1 LRRSISE
8 GRSVERYVTSSRRGS
23 PLRLVCILAAFGLA
37 TAGSPCA
44 AQRLFTGSIRSDPE
58 LLDGLYK
65 QDRSPRLELTLSATG
80 DSNVTPLAGVD
91 EARAATMRFGGSHGF
106 GRTAYG
112 FGVRAISGP
121 WEIRWVRSG
130 ADDYEGNGDAARL
143 YLAAEGGAKS
153 YPDAGEPV
161 AELNRNSMN
170 RLVVVYETS
179 VRGARNVTV
188 MAAASWLHADRV
200 QLGRIAAVSHGQAVT
215 GNLNLLTTRGLPSD
229 RTGGDGYALD
239 LGARADLGKGWH
251 ALFWTENLL
260 SSLRV
265 GTLQHIQAD
274 VNVDVIVPDSDEFLH
289 GVSAMAGRVTEESL
303 RESLLRRVAVA
314 VRSEQP
320 MADLLMIA
328 RYDRDW
334 HVSVGFSRSSR
345 RGGQVWVLISPYR
358 FQWQVGVSRGQWD
371 LQMGWSTADPEM
383 AYRGAAT
390 LRYRLPLGHS
400 HTGR

>member
-1 LRRSISE
+1 L
-8 GRSVERYVTSSRRGS
+8 T
-23 PLRLVCILAAFGLA
+23 PLWLAI
-37 TAGSPCA
+37 AGPPCA

-91 EARAATMRFGGSHGF
+91 EARAATMRFGGSHGY

-112 FGVRAISGP
+112 FGVRAVSGP
-121 WEIRWVRSG
+121 WEFRWVHGG
-130 ADDYEGNGDAARL
+130 ADDYEGNGDAARV
-143 YLAAEGGAKS
+143 YLAAEGGAAS

-161 AELNRNSMN
+161 AELNRNSMS
-170 RLVVVYETS
+170 RLVVGYETP
-179 VRGARNVTV
+179 VRGAHSVTV

-200 QLGRIAAVSHGQAVT
+200 QLGRIAAVSHGEAMT
-215 GNLNLLTTRGLPSD
+215 GTLDLFTTRGLPSD

-239 LGARADLGKGWH
+239 VGARTDLGKGWH
-251 ALFWTENLL
+251 ALFWAENLL

-289 GVSAMAGRVTEESL
+289 GISAMAGRVTEASL
-303 RESLLRRVAVA
+303 RESLMRRVAVA

-320 MADLLMIA
+320 MADFLMIA
-328 RYDRDW
+328 RHDRDW
-334 HVSVGFSRSSR
+334 HVSAGFSRSSR
-345 RGGQVWVLISPYR
+345 RDGRVWVLISPYR
-358 FQWQVGVSRGQWD
+358 FQWQVGASRGQWD
-371 LQMGWSTADPEM
+371 LQLGWSTADPDM

-400 HTGR
+400 RGGR